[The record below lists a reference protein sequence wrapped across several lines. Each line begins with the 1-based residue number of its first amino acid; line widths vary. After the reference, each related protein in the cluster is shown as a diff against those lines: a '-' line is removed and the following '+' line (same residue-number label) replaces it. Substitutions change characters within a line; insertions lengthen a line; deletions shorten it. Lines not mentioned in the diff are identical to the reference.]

1 MYTARYASSFAA
13 QGPRGLFLPCAQGG
27 TWHVLVPGLSP
38 SMLYGFRVF
47 GPSAPTL
54 GHRFNSDAVVLDP
67 YARGVVSRPRF
78 CEPGAEE
85 NCWPQMAA
93 TLPLA
98 DAPFDWEGATSPN
111 RALEDL
117 VVYECHVRGFT
128 RHPSSGT
135 SFGIDVCSLH
145 C

>member
-1 MYTARYASSFAA
+1 M
-13 QGPRGLFLPCAQGG
+13 
-27 TWHVLVPGLSP
+27 LVPGLSP